1 MITAKQLA
9 ARIPT
14 ELLPKTKSC
23 DALLTAVSQLKT
35 ERNNAIADSKRLDW
49 LADPANT
56 IGNVLLPNDCVE
68 QNLFSLR
75 DAIDAAMATNPEQ
88 VLKDLSA

>member
-23 DALLTAVSQLKT
+23 DALLTAVSLLKT

-56 IGNVLLPNDCVE
+56 IGNVLLPNSCVE
-68 QNLFSLR
+68 QNVHSLR

-88 VLKDLSA
+88 VLKDLNT

>member
-14 ELLPKTKSC
+14 ELLPKIKSC
-23 DALLTAVSQLKT
+23 DALLTAVSQLKI

-68 QNLFSLR
+68 QNLLSLR

-88 VLKDLSA
+88 ALKDLSA

>member
-23 DALLTAVSQLKT
+23 AALLTAVSQLKI

-68 QNLFSLR
+68 QNPQSLR
-75 DAIDAAMATNPEQ
+75 DAIDAAMTDDIKQAF
-88 VLKDLSA
+88 KGLSA